1 MKNYTLINFE
11 GVHEY
16 DMIVDKLIDGTMYT
30 LKRSKNGLWTN
41 PGETVM
47 EVSDDGDNI
56 LFDKKI
62 GKTMNYCDFAE
73 LYIMMAFIKNYDKE
87 MIQGYSV
94 YETSK
99 AITI

>member
-1 MKNYTLINFE
+1 MKHYTLINTE

-16 DMIVDKLIDGTMYT
+16 DMIVDKLRDGTMYT
-30 LKRSKNGLWTN
+30 LKRSKNELWSN
-41 PGETVM
+41 PGEVIM

-56 LFDKKI
+56 RFDKKI
-62 GKTMNYCDFAE
+62 SRTMNYCDFAE
-73 LYIMMAFIKNYDKE
+73 LYIMMAFIKNYDTE

-99 AITI
+99 AITL